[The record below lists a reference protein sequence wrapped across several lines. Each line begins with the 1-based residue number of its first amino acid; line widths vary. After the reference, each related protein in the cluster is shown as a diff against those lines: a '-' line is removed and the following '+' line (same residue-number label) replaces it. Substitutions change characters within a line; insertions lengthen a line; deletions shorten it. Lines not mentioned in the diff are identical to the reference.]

1 MKIGWGRREY
11 SMNVP
16 CNIPGQFH
24 MRVSEGIMDPLYITA
39 MAVERED
46 LAIFISMD
54 LTLPYEELTSLITK
68 KVRAKYPEIPESS
81 LIYNATHT
89 HTAMQMFDG
98 LEETPDGFKVYPAE
112 KTREH
117 ASSMGAEAVF
127 EAYESLQEAHYAFG
141 YGYAV
146 VGHSRRVLYS
156 KDMGKANPLSGAPNG
171 HAIMYGPTNHPDFAG
186 YEAGAD
192 HFINLL
198 FTFDTGDRLTGI
210 VINVP
215 CPSQTTEMQTKLS
228 ADYWAEVREYIAREF
243 GPEVYVLPECAAA
256 GDLSPRILHYKE
268 AEQRRMRLKYDLDY
282 QLVPYFQDPESNLK
296 KAIGERRDIAERIVS
311 AVKEVYQ
318 WAVKDIRDDAPV
330 LHVRAEL
337 PVRKRTVSKEE
348 AEWCQENI
356 DAIKASLPDPK
367 SMTEAEYRVQMS
379 KLDTIIYRNERAI
392 ERSRNEREGER
403 IDTVVHI
410 VRIGDVAFATNCF
423 ELYIDYMHQIQARS
437 PFIQTF
443 IVELSAEGSGGDGYL
458 PTERGKAN
466 NGYSASIFC
475 NAVGPEGGRDLVE
488 GTLDLLDQISK

>member
-1 MKIGWGRREY
+1 
-11 SMNVP
+11 
-16 CNIPGQFH
+16 
-24 MRVSEGIMDPLYITA
+24 
-39 MAVERED
+39 
-46 LAIFISMD
+46 
-54 LTLPYEELTSLITK
+54 
-68 KVRAKYPEIPESS
+68 
-81 LIYNATHT
+81 
-89 HTAMQMFDG
+89 
-98 LEETPDGFKVYPAE
+98 
-112 KTREH
+112 
-117 ASSMGAEAVF
+117 
-127 EAYESLQEAHYAFG
+127 
-141 YGYAV
+141 
-146 VGHSRRVLYS
+146 
-156 KDMGKANPLSGAPNG
+156 
-171 HAIMYGPTNHPDFAG
+171 
-186 YEAGAD
+186 
-192 HFINLL
+192 
-198 FTFDTGDRLTGI
+198 
-210 VINVP
+210 
-215 CPSQTTEMQTKLS
+215 
-228 ADYWAEVREYIAREF
+228 
-243 GPEVYVLPECAAA
+243 
-256 GDLSPRILHYKE
+256 
-268 AEQRRMRLKYDLDY
+268 MRLKYGLDY
-282 QLVPYFQDPESNLK
+282 RLVPYFQDPESNLK

-367 SMTEAEYRVQMS
+367 SMTEVEYRVQMS